1 MNARTPRLVMVTCA
15 AMVAGAACDGQKALS
30 GIGEPFQV
38 VGGQFIEGDLPGTPP
53 QMISAE
59 AGIPTGPR
67 ITNISFNSQL
77 VSTGAAGKSVSGR
90 ATGASSV
97 GARFPDMGTGYWIV
111 PIAEPDSQFPG
122 ENAFRFSANF
132 DPGDPPGLHNLRFV
146 AIDAQGRGGVQS
158 EVSLCIAGR
167 IPDNLHSC
175 IPDAPP
181 PAAVITLQWDTNFD
195 LDLHVVT
202 PSGVDINP
210 KAPLAQP
217 PDGGVID
224 PGLLASFAHGKLARI
239 DRDSLGACI
248 PDGLRQ
254 EDLVFPDPPLGG
266 LYTIYVDPF
275 AACGQSAARFEV
287 SIYQISGVC
296 PACALK
302 RTFTQ
307 AGELLASEMS
317 AGASTGLRI
326 ATYSF

>member
-1 MNARTPRLVMVTCA
+1 MNARSPCLFLVTCA

-53 QMISAE
+53 QMISGD
-59 AGIPTGPR
+59 AGIATGPR
-67 ITNISFNSQL
+67 ITNISLNSQL

-90 ATGASSV
+90 ATGALSV
-97 GARFPDMGTGYWIV
+97 GARFADMGTGYWIV

-146 AIDAQGRGGVQS
+146 AIDAQGRGGAQS

-175 IPDAPP
+175 IPNAPP

-202 PSGVDINP
+202 PSGVDVNP

-217 PDGGVID
+217 PDGGGAID
-224 PGLLASFAHGKLARI
+224 PKAARI

-254 EDLVFPDPPLGG
+254 EDLVFPDAPPGG
-266 LYTIYVDPF
+266 VYTIYVDPF
-275 AACGQSAARFEV
+275 AACGQSSARFELTV
-287 SIYQISGVC
+287 YRITGAC
-296 PACALK
+296 PACALERK
-302 RTFTQ
+302 LAQ
-307 AGELLASEMS
+307 AGELLASEVS